1 MLNLKRDKDT
11 IVIWAFDTYV
21 VAAQEAINI
30 YKTENPDVNI
40 EVVELSQ
47 DQLVQKFRIALASGS
62 KKNLPDIIVEE
73 DYNMQSY
80 FTYYEDYFADLTN
93 YLNKDD
99 YMDFKIQSSMYND
112 KMYAVPFDSGVS
124 VLFYR
129 LDYLQEAGFNES
141 DMENLTWNEFIDIA
155 TTVKAVT
162 GKPMLPFSPEGNL
175 EGRMILQ
182 SAGQWY
188 YDQNGDL
195 NIQDNEVLMDM
206 MTTLEDL
213 YNSPALQRV
222 YSWDDLIASFYN
234 NEVAGVAGGGWWAP
248 IIASNPDEQQ
258 YGNWRMTN
266 LPKMEG
272 KPEYTNYSN
281 LGGGGWLVLDK
292 DNKDTA
298 IDFVVSTF
306 GKDLNLI
313 NTLINK
319 IQLVSVRK
327 GS

>member
-1 MLNLKRDKDT
+1 
-11 IVIWAFDTYV
+11 
-21 VAAQEAINI
+21 
-30 YKTENPDVNI
+30 
-40 EVVELSQ
+40 
-47 DQLVQKFRIALASGS
+47 
-62 KKNLPDIIVEE
+62 
-73 DYNMQSY
+73 
-80 FTYYEDYFADLTN
+80 
-93 YLNKDD
+93 
-99 YMDFKIQSSMYND
+99 MYND